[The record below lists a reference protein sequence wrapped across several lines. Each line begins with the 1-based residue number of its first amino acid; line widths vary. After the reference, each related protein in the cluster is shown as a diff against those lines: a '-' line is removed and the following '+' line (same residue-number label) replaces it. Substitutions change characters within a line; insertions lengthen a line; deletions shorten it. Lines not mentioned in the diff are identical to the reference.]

1 MRLIRAE
8 NYKDMSRKAANII
21 SAQIILKPDSVLG
34 LATGASP
41 LGAYEQLVRWYQK
54 GDLDFSGVRTVN
66 LDEYLGLGF
75 QCPQSYRRFMYDHL
89 FSQINVE
96 PSNIHIPSG
105 LAADLQAE
113 CRRYDA
119 VLRKLGRIDLQLL
132 GLGCNGHIGFNE
144 PEDEFRKGTHV
155 VHLSD
160 STRQA
165 NSRFF
170 ERMEEVPTGAITM
183 GLFDIVQAERVL
195 MVVSGK
201 GKAKALKDA
210 FFGPVTPRV
219 PASIL
224 QFHANFTLVA
234 DADALSLI

>member
-21 SAQIILKPDSVLG
+21 SAQIILKPDSVIG

-89 FSQINVE
+89 FSQINTE

-105 LAADLQAE
+105 LATDL
-113 CRRYDA
+113 
-119 VLRKLGRIDLQLL
+119 DLQLL

-144 PEDEFRKGTHV
+144 PEDEFRKGTHI

-160 STRQA
+160 STRKA

-170 ERMEEVPTGAITM
+170 DRMEDVPTGAITM

-201 GKAKALKDA
+201 EKANALKDA
-210 FFGPVTPRV
+210 FFGPVTPRI

-234 DADALSLI
+234 DTDALSLL